1 LWWFGFRLETIFAIA
16 PTAPKKWS
24 SIQKWLMIKKYSPP
38 CVSRALHPPFLKPGV
53 DATKLC
59 FLIGLQWVFVVNK
72 NIYFPYKI
80 VYLNSKY
87 VNFYTKMASEVFN
100 TKVNKIVV
108 NMLDPLGF
116 LGIKEYTFEKWISAL
131 WYCRRS
137 VAKKNITLTQ
147 MNYRRQVL
155 V

>member
-1 LWWFGFRLETIFAIA
+1 
-16 PTAPKKWS
+16 
-24 SIQKWLMIKKYSPP
+24 M
-38 CVSRALHPPFLKPGV
+38 
-53 DATKLC
+53 
-59 FLIGLQWVFVVNK
+59 FVVNK

-116 LGIKEYTFEKWISAL
+116 LGIKEYTFEK
-131 WYCRRS
+131 
-137 VAKKNITLTQ
+137 
-147 MNYRRQVL
+147 
-155 V
+155 